1 MTVTAHSDTAHTGT
15 DTDFEGSLLVLGPPR
30 SSQSLLAFAA
40 AQHPNCQLILDTSWL
55 AGLGNAVIG
64 VRPAATRHGDR
75 SSLGDRSS
83 REAFAAAAGAA
94 ARHLIGDPT
103 RPDARSA
110 PSAWVTSAT
119 IDSEGDAA
127 VLLSM
132 FPHGHIVH
140 ALRHPD
146 AVVHSLATTAC
157 GDGRY
162 ASRADGYRIWL
173 HATTAL
179 VNATH
184 AYGSGRVT
192 RIVTSEIHS
201 DPDSVIAGCLT
212 PLRLKFDAACRRPLS
227 DVAADTAAPVGDEST
242 RRAAVDLYD
251 SLAGTDPSHHEP
263 GDVDHVAHIWSNHH
277 AATANS
283 STADGDVHDRYRL
296 LVQLA
301 TPAGASVA
309 VISKG
314 DPSLVDVPE
323 RHCSHL
329 PQDPSGAYLGHHPAD
344 STAAAAAVTAAVRDG
359 VRYLVIPAA
368 SSWWLDHYP
377 SVAEFLRTN
386 ARVTAH
392 HESIATAYELP
403 TEVPHA

>member
-1 MTVTAHSDTAHTGT
+1 MTGGAHADTGSTST
-15 DTDFEGSLLVLGPPR
+15 DPNGPLLVLGPPR

-40 AQHPNCQLILDTSWL
+40 AQHPSCQLILDTSWL

-75 SSLGDRSS
+75 SALGDTQSP
-83 REAFAAAAGAA
+83 EDFAAAAGAA
-94 ARHLIGDPT
+94 ARHLINAAMRPGD
-103 RPDARSA
+103 RSA

-119 IDSEGDAA
+119 IDSEGDIA
-127 VLLSM
+127 VLLAM

-140 ALRHPD
+140 AVRHPD

-173 HATTAL
+173 RATTAL
-179 VNATH
+179 VNVAH

-192 RIVTSEIHS
+192 RIVTSDIHT
-201 DPDSVIAGCLT
+201 DPNSVIASCLT
-212 PLRLKFDAACRRPLS
+212 PLQRAFDAACRRPLS
-227 DVAADTAAPVGDEST
+227 DVTADTAAPVGDEST

-251 SLAGTDPSHHEP
+251 LLAGGSSPSHHEP
-263 GDVDHVAHIWSNHH
+263 GDADHIARIWSNHH
-277 AATANS
+277 ASTANS
-283 STADGDVHDRYRL
+283 STAATGDVHDRYRL

-301 TPAGASVA
+301 TPSDATVA

-314 DPSLVDVPE
+314 DPSLVDVPG
-323 RHCSHL
+323 RHCNHL

-344 STAAAAAVTAAVRDG
+344 SADAVAAITAAVRNG

-377 SVAEFLRTN
+377 SVAEFLSAN

-392 HESIATAYELP
+392 HESIATTYELP
-403 TEVPHA
+403 TRGAK